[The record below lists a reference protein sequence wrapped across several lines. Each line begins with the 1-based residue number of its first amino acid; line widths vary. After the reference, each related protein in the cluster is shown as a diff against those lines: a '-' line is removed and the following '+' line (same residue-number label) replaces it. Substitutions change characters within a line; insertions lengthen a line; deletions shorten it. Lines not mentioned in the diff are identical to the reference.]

1 MKTISVEQ
9 ATLATCVED
18 AQGEQIVV
26 TRSGKPVAL
35 VIGVAGMDA
44 EHVELGADVAF
55 WEFIQTRRLQPTVGR
70 GELEQMLDA
79 FSTDVN
85 GSGAQKR

>member
-1 MKTISVEQ
+1 MKTMPVEH

-26 TRSGKPVAL
+26 THNGKPVAL
-35 VIGVAGMDA
+35 VIGVAGMDG
-44 EHVELGADVAF
+44 EQVELGAEAAF
-55 WEFIQTRRLQPTVGR
+55 WEFIQARRQQPTVGR
-70 GELEQMLDA
+70 GELEQMLGA
-79 FSTDVN
+79 LSPDVN

>member
-1 MKTISVEQ
+1 MKTMSLEQ
-9 ATLATCVED
+9 ATLAACVED
-18 AQGEQIVV
+18 AQGERIVV

-44 EHVELGADVAF
+44 EQVELGADAAF
-55 WEFIQTRRLQPTVGR
+55 WEFIQARRQQPTVGR

-79 FSTDVN
+79 PAPDVN
-85 GSGAQKR
+85 GNGAQKR